1 MAYAYHV
8 PCTWN
13 TTYNVPVSSAVRATC
28 SHIMYV
34 LYHVQSNTEA
44 IPHIHWFA
52 YHCQQVASHP
62 LARYHS
68 QHWDWLA
75 LLGSTHRARS
85 MALDFDASSL
95 RARPAKRSRLEA
107 DRRRD
112 MFQRVANK
120 FADIDFTKYQYLHAR
135 TTDAA
140 ETAGSGRGRIVPV
153 KPVPTALVEN
163 WRHLESYECDG
174 DKSYS
179 EEQFLMLHSRAGHHR
194 RYYTGPFGCTVQF
207 NVPHPGELLRNAA
220 KPMRGR
226 SALQKLQKQLGT
238 MCVRLEV
245 DHFRGR
251 ASADISDAELL
262 AANATAQAVG
272 GEHAALTAAEAAAWA
287 PPAYPLDGDGL
298 KLGGRSAR
306 TRAAIDS
313 DVVDMLLGKGEVMD
327 ALCRSQRAGAG
338 GAGAGC
344 DAFLAAFGVLRG
356 VICGKTHVTELEEV
370 EMLFERVWLG
380 R

>member
-1 MAYAYHV
+1 M
-8 PCTWN
+8 
-13 TTYNVPVSSAVRATC
+13 
-28 SHIMYV
+28 
-34 LYHVQSNTEA
+34 L
-44 IPHIHWFA
+44 
-52 YHCQQVASHP
+52 
-62 LARYHS
+62 
-68 QHWDWLA
+68 
-75 LLGSTHRARS
+75 
-85 MALDFDASSL
+85 
-95 RARPAKRSRLEA
+95 
-107 DRRRD
+107 
-112 MFQRVANK
+112 QRVANK

-194 RYYTGPFGCTVQF
+194 RYYTGPFGCTVQS

-272 GEHAALTAAEAAAWA
+272 GEHAALTAAA
-287 PPAYPLDGDGL
+287 
-298 KLGGRSAR
+298 S
-306 TRAAIDS
+306 T
-313 DVVDMLLGKGEVMD
+313 
-327 ALCRSQRAGAG
+327 
-338 GAGAGC
+338 
-344 DAFLAAFGVLRG
+344 
-356 VICGKTHVTELEEV
+356 
-370 EMLFERVWLG
+370 
-380 R
+380 